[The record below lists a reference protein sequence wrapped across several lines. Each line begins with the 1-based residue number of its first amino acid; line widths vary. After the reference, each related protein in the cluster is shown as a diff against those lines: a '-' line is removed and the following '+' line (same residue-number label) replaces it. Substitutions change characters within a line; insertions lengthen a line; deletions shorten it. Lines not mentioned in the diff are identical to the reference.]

1 MEHPIR
7 LLIVPVAIALAF
19 VCLLCAGWAKAR
31 LPDRPALAEG
41 INTAL
46 FWTVMIGTAATGI
59 WIAGGI

>member
-7 LLIVPVAIALAF
+7 LLIVPVAMALAF
-19 VCLLCAGWAKAR
+19 ACLLCAGWTKAR
-31 LPDRPALAEG
+31 LPDRPTLAEA

-46 FWTVMIGTAATGI
+46 FWVVMIGTAATGI